1 MERVVPVAQAEGAT
15 FFKVFRQVREAGKDA
30 LMAENRRW
38 MKRRIA
44 EGRTII
50 DIGEDAAK
58 QTRGEFY
65 NMEKELLREAMQKR

>member
-1 MERVVPVAQAEGAT
+1 
-15 FFKVFRQVREAGKDA
+15 
-30 LMAENRRW
+30 MAENRRW

-58 QTRGEFY
+58 QTRSEFY